1 MANASVSREASGFM
15 QTSETLGLQIHFDWM
30 PWDHPRALA
39 ASPGQSCSDGRR
51 GIWVF
56 IAALSPA
63 MRSSTACW

>member
-1 MANASVSREASGFM
+1 MANVSLSHEASDFM
-15 QTSETLGLQIHFDWM
+15 RTSETLGPQIHFDWM

-56 IAALSPA
+56 IAALRPD
-63 MRSSTACW
+63 MRSSIACW